1 MDELADILS
10 MHMLGGPYDPN
21 STHQERFV
29 IDHLVEA
36 MDGFALG
43 DYEWSEIKQ
52 IFAAQ
57 KLGGFDL
64 DSFAA
69 TLVEDGDF
77 DEEDFQ

>member
-10 MHMLGGPYDPN
+10 THMLGGPYDPS
-21 STHQERFV
+21 STQRERFI

-43 DYEWSEIKQ
+43 DYEWSEIKA
-52 IFAAQ
+52 IFGAH

-77 DEEDFQ
+77 DAEDFQ